1 MKIKFTFGD
10 EQKKDFDNNKQDVNF
25 FYLSQ
30 TKTGVASDDTGA
42 KPTKLSDVQ
51 VKDALSNHPNQIVTI
66 LDFND
71 HDIEIVG
78 GVSRYGQGICNCS
91 LNKYT
96 SVAVY
101 RREVWYDRFGK
112 IAGTEKVWK
121 QIIPFVSGTKLID
134 YTVLNNRTYEYAVRL
149 SETDETGTKELLK
162 GLYFSQ
168 KTNWLGWSITELHPT
183 EDPKTFNA
191 SAKDV
196 WRFKY
201 NVSSGAQTQN
211 TSKTQQETLAKF
223 PRFSSGLKNAISGNV
238 ECLLG
243 RDVLN
248 ADYTNLHWEYEK
260 NRDVAPGNGV
270 EMEWVERRG
279 DMINLGGYIES
290 LDRRNNGCGSS
301 PSSYTSATELGFTD
315 LTSNQ
320 QVDMM
325 DKWRE
330 VCYSGNPKLLKDE
343 KGQGFVVQIF
353 DTSNTT
359 NGTWER
365 RPETISFQWVQI
377 ADVKDINVIQ
387 VIQ

>member
-112 IAGTEKVWK
+112 IASTEKVWK

-149 SETDETGTKELLK
+149 SETDETGTKEQLK

-260 NRDVAPGNGV
+260 NRDVAPGNGA

-279 DMINLGGYIES
+279 DMINLGGYVES

-301 PSSYTSATELGFTD
+301 PSSYTSATELGFAD